1 MKNIIYCRRSSDD
14 STHQVL
20 SIESQEREIVA
31 LAERNQSKVN
41 KIFRESMS
49 AKQPGAKAGDGFR
62 WRKFFF
68 CNRWKDYRSS

>member
-49 AKQPGAKAGDGFR
+49 AKQPGRPEFEKMIKLKLKISRRLNAAL
-62 WRKFFF
+62 
-68 CNRWKDYRSS
+68 SS